1 MITFERLHPAHI
13 RFIEVQTVQTGELSH
28 VITPEAAEALSAH
41 HGLSAWQ
48 SGVCLAA
55 AGFIPQWP
63 GRATCWA
70 LLSRHV
76 GRGVVSIVRRMTA
89 EVETYNEHCARIE
102 MQVRHNFEQGH
113 RLALMLG
120 FAVETDFAPK
130 FFPDGAG
137 AKLYARL
144 R

>member
-13 RFIEVQTVQTGELSH
+13 RFIEVQPVQTGELSS
-28 VITPEAAEALSAH
+28 IIAPEAAEALSAC

-70 LLSRHV
+70 LMSRHA
-76 GRGVVSIVRRMTA
+76 GRGMVSIVRRIAA
-89 EVETYNEHCARIE
+89 EVDTYNRHCARLE
-102 MQVRHNFEQGH
+102 LQVRHDFEQGH
-113 RLALMLG
+113 RLAGMLG
-120 FAVETDFAPK
+120 FEVETLLAPK

-137 AKLYARL
+137 ATLYARV